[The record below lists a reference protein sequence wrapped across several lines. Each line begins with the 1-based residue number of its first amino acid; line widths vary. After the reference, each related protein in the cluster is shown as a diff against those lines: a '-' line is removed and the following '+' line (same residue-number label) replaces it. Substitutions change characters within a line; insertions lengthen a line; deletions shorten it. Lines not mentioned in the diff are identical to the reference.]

1 VDHFSPIARKFHSP
15 RVPLFRKIII
25 SSAKV
30 FGIVLILASSAFA
43 DKMVSFDDSNPGLV
57 PQGWIAGSTGGGA
70 PDWKVVRESS
80 APSPPNVL
88 KQAGY
93 APFPWIVKKDAWF
106 ADGFVEVK
114 IRPISGG
121 EDRAGGVIWRW
132 KDGDDYY
139 VARINAL
146 ENNVSLYYTL
156 HGKRN
161 TIKYADAPLSVKQWH
176 TLRVE
181 FSGKKVAVSVDGRV
195 YISLEDDHITGSGAV
210 GLWTKADSVTLFDD
224 FEYGGPADGAQ

>member
-1 VDHFSPIARKFHSP
+1 MSPFFPPARELLNP
-15 RVPLFRKIII
+15 RVPLSRKTRIAL
-25 SSAKV
+25 AKV
-30 FGIVLILASSAFA
+30 FGIVFILASGACA
-43 DKMVSFDDSNPGLV
+43 NKIITFDDSNPGLV
-57 PQGWIAGSTGGGA
+57 PQGWIAGSTGAGS
-70 PDWKVVRESS
+70 PDWRVIRESS

-88 KQAGY
+88 RQAGY
-93 APFPWIVKKDAWF
+93 AAFPWIVKKDTWF

-114 IRPISGG
+114 IRPLSGR

-146 ENNVSLYYTL
+146 ENNVSLYYML
-156 HGKRN
+156 KGKRN
-161 TIKYADAPLSVKQWH
+161 TLMYADAPLSLKQWH

-181 FSGKKVAVSVDGRV
+181 FSGKKVTVFVDGRV
-195 YISLEDDHITGSGAV
+195 YISLEDGHIAGPGSV

-224 FEYGGPADGAQ
+224 FGYGVPADDAQ